1 VAGVFP
7 NPDGRPPW
15 QPTAEER
22 EKVKALAGRGV
33 PEVNI
38 AALVGV
44 SKHTLRK
51 HCKDDIEAGRSVAVS
66 NVLGA
71 VYKAALAGEF
81 KQQQLYLANTI
92 GWTSSHKVELSGSL
106 KVSDRLERAIARKR
120 GEAPPQSEE
129 SGDDAAG

>member
-1 VAGVFP
+1 MAGVFP

-15 QPTAEER
+15 VPTSEQR
-22 EKVKALAGRGV
+22 EQVKTLAGRGV

-38 AALVGV
+38 AVLMGV
-44 SKHTLRK
+44 AKHTLRK
-51 HCKDDIEAGRSVAVS
+51 HCKAEIEAGRALAVS

-106 KVSDRLERAIARKR
+106 KVSERLERARARKL

-129 SGDDAAG
+129 SGDDDAG